1 MCISPPSPS
10 CSSLFNQIKAER
22 RGEREIE
29 GESGGER
36 EVWDVCS
43 LVLESIICLNRM
55 NDDGVNMKFG
65 RLNHCLSECVGDCL
79 YRSLSPPRS
88 ICLHLSLSLLVILMI
103 CFVLVFFFKGEFHQF
118 YTSGSE
124 LVLLSLQKKLYI
136 VSCGLV
142 ELCES

>member
-1 MCISPPSPS
+1 M
-10 CSSLFNQIKAER
+10 KVER
-22 RGEREIE
+22 QAGRLVATDGFTSGGSAAAAPRNSGTPLDRDRGRE
-29 GESGGER
+29 GER

-88 ICLHLSLSLLVILMI
+88 ICLHLFLSLLVILMI
-103 CFVLVFFFKGEFHQF
+103 CFVL
-118 YTSGSE
+118 
-124 LVLLSLQKKLYI
+124 
-136 VSCGLV
+136 GLF
-142 ELCES
+142 